1 MVKKKEHGN
10 LKSYVAIKVPMK
22 HNPQINDGS

>member
-1 MVKKKEHGN
+1 MVKKKHGN